1 MAFLLFG
8 FLGVVWA
15 IIFFW
20 WYRDDP
26 RAVKQVNAAE
36 AALLPA
42 EEPAGDHFKAPWRL
56 LFTSRTAWC
65 LYGQYFAC
73 SYSFYF
79 FITWFPTYLLEAR
92 HFDVGR
98 GSLLAGMPL
107 LLGACGSFFAG
118 WIAPILSRRPGGVR
132 SARRGL
138 GAVGALGAACL
149 LIVPTWLTNPYLAV
163 AVIALVGFCNDI
175 QLPGAW
181 TTCMDVGGKSV
192 ATLSGAMNMM
202 GNVGGFVSP
211 IVCGYI
217 VKETGNWNLAFYVTA
232 GAYLLG
238 AVCWLGMDPV
248 TPLEEQCSRG
258 VMRAEGGG

>member
-8 FLGVVWA
+8 VLGVVWA
-15 IIFFW
+15 SIFFR

-26 RAVKQVNAAE
+26 LAVKQVNAAE
-36 AALLPA
+36 AALLPVEA
-42 EEPAGDHFKAPWRL
+42 DAGNHFKAPWKL
-56 LFTSRTAWC
+56 LATSRTAWC

-107 LLGACGSFFAG
+107 LLGACGSLFAG
-118 WIAPILSRRPGGVR
+118 WIAPIFSRRSGGVR

-138 GAVGALGAACL
+138 GVVGSVGAACL
-149 LIVPTWLTNPYLAV
+149 LIVPTWLTDPYLAV
-163 AVIALVGFCNDI
+163 AAIALVGFCNDI

-181 TTCMDVGGKSV
+181 TACMDVGGKSV

-202 GNVGGFVSP
+202 GNIGGFVSP

-217 VKETGNWNLAFYVTA
+217 VKQTGNWNLAFYVA
-232 GAYLLG
+232 ACAYLLG
-238 AVCWLGMDPV
+238 AFCWLGMDPV
-248 TPLEEQCSRG
+248 TPLEQQGKR
-258 VMRAEGGG
+258 